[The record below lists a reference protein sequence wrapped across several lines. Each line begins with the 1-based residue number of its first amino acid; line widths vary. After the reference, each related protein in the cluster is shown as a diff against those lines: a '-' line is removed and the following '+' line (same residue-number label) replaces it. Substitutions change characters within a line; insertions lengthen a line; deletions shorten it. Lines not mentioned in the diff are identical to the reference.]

1 MKYEKLESIKGFLHG
16 GDYNPDQ
23 WLDRPEILDEDI
35 RLMKQAGVNVVTLG
49 VFSWSSYEP
58 TEGVFQFDWL
68 DSMMDRLYEN
78 GIHVILA
85 TPSGGKPPWMAKKYP
100 ETMRMRED
108 RVRHHYSDRENQ
120 CNSSKIY
127 REKVR
132 IIDEKLAERYHNHPA
147 LIMWHIS
154 NEIYGT
160 CHCPQCQENFRAWL
174 KQKYGTIE
182 ELNRQYWSRFWS
194 HQYSDWS
201 EIESPAAGI
210 GEQAVHGLI
219 LDYKRFYS
227 DLTVD
232 FIRQEIQAIRRYS
245 RDIPVTTNTFHHDC
259 GVNLADLAKELDV
272 ASWDLYPRWHCGDDK
287 TTEWDCA
294 VSASFDLDYCRSMK
308 RQPFYLMESVPS
320 VPSQFAVCK
329 LKRPGMHLLSS
340 IQAIASGSESV
351 QYFQWRKGR
360 GGYEKFHG
368 AVISHNGSGETRVFR
383 DVCKVGRVLKE
394 WKEIKGAVT
403 ESKVALVY
411 DWENFS
417 ALAGQ
422 VSLKN
427 KKKNFREM
435 VQEYYGALLKQYVS
449 VDIIS
454 QNDDFSGYQL
464 LIAPNL
470 YLFRDETPE
479 KIRRF
484 VEEGGNVILSVYSG
498 LVNEND
504 LAYEGYPPHGL
515 NDVFG
520 IRSEEVDSLCD
531 DEYNT
536 ITYRGKTY
544 RVMDYCDLLQEDG
557 AEPMAFYERDFY
569 KGMEAVTR
577 HSYGRGTAYY
587 VAGHMEEAFLV
598 EFLSD
603 IIRKAGIT
611 PILEVPYV
619 SDIMVKERKKNGT
632 RYLFLM
638 NFSMETRTIRVGEH
652 DHVLDGYGWE
662 ILKQC

>member
-1 MKYEKLESIKGFLHG
+1 
-16 GDYNPDQ
+16 
-23 WLDRPEILDEDI
+23 
-35 RLMKQAGVNVVTLG
+35 
-49 VFSWSSYEP
+49 
-58 TEGVFQFDWL
+58 
-68 DSMMDRLYEN
+68 
-78 GIHVILA
+78 
-85 TPSGGKPPWMAKKYP
+85 
-100 ETMRMRED
+100 
-108 RVRHHYSDRENQ
+108 
-120 CNSSKIY
+120 
-127 REKVR
+127 
-132 IIDEKLAERYHNHPA
+132 
-147 LIMWHIS
+147 
-154 NEIYGT
+154 
-160 CHCPQCQENFRAWL
+160 
-174 KQKYGTIE
+174 
-182 ELNRQYWSRFWS
+182 
-194 HQYSDWS
+194 
-201 EIESPAAGI
+201 
-210 GEQAVHGLI
+210 
-219 LDYKRFYS
+219 
-227 DLTVD
+227 
-232 FIRQEIQAIRRYS
+232 
-245 RDIPVTTNTFHHDC
+245 
-259 GVNLADLAKELDV
+259 
-272 ASWDLYPRWHCGDDK
+272 
-287 TTEWDCA
+287 
-294 VSASFDLDYCRSMK
+294 
-308 RQPFYLMESVPS
+308 
-320 VPSQFAVCK
+320 
-329 LKRPGMHLLSS
+329 MHLLSS